1 MGLRVFI
8 TGCSGYLAQTL
19 IQACLKDPG
28 VEWVG
33 GIDVR
38 APRDV
43 QGWHFQNLDIRSTET
58 ASVLEQNKV
67 NTLVHMAW
75 VFNPTHNPLREFE
88 VDVLGSRN
96 IVEAAAKARIPYMI
110 YMSSTT
116 AYGPHQDNPPI
127 FDESYPRRGHPGY
140 LYSKYK
146 AEVDTIMLEF
156 LEKHPDF
163 RMFMIRACIILG
175 PHTQNIVTKMT
186 EMPIMFGV
194 SGYDPPMQFLHEE
207 DLQRLLVWA
216 VKNQPTGV
224 YNVAGRDTIRYS
236 RLVSCIRKKALWLP
250 PGLIYPAQSLIWKLR
265 MMPFPP
271 SILDF
276 IRYPWV
282 ADTKKFESAF
292 DFAIKH
298 TSEEALMAYA
308 RARWPGRFGTA

>member
-1 MGLRVFI
+1 MGLRVFV

-19 IQACLKDPG
+19 IQACLKESD

-38 APRDV
+38 APQST
-43 QGWHFQNLDIRSTET
+43 QGWHFQNLDIRSPEIAT
-58 ASVLEQNKV
+58 VLEKNNV

-75 VFNPTHNPLREFE
+75 VFNPTHNPALEYE
-88 VDVLGSRN
+88 VDVLGSMN
-96 IVEAAAKARIPYMI
+96 IVEAASKARIPYMI

-116 AYGPHQDNPPI
+116 AYGPHPDNPVI
-127 FDESYPRRGHPGY
+127 FDESYPRRGHSGY

-146 AEVDTIMLEF
+146 AEVDALMLEF
-156 LEKHPDF
+156 LEQHPDF

-175 PHTQNIVTKMT
+175 PHTRNVVTKMT

-194 SGYDPPMQFLHEE
+194 RGCDPPMQFLHEE

-216 VKNQPTGV
+216 VKKQPVGV
-224 YNVAGRDTIRYS
+224 YNVTGRDTIRYS
-236 RLVSCIRKKALWLP
+236 ELASSIHKKVLWLP
-250 PGLIYPAQSLIWKLR
+250 EGLVYPAQNLIWKLR
-265 MMPFPP
+265 LMPFPP

-282 ADTKKFESAF
+282 ADTGKFNTAF
-292 DFAIKH
+292 DFRVQH
-298 TSEEALMAYA
+298 TSAEALMAYA
-308 RARWPGRFGTA
+308 TARWPSRFRTT